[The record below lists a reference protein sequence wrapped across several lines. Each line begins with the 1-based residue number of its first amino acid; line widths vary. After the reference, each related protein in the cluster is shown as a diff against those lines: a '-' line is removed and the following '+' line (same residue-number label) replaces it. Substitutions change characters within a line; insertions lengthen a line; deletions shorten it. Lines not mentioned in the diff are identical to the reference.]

1 MFDHAGL
8 YSYLFA
14 FIAYLVTGIALFSST
29 KIDNSGT
36 PIKVAVI
43 ATCSWAILITASYS
57 SSAIPAQVIQIVEII
72 RNLAWCFFI
81 LKIISPKQSPQQN
94 TLIKKL
100 AYSPLI
106 LATAIAILSSM
117 ILFGNNAT
125 QNTPSDDPASD
136 IPLIAWMLLSIT
148 GLLLIEQVY
157 RNSNKDQRWFLK
169 HLCLG
174 LGSIFAYDFFM
185 YADALLF
192 KHLDNQLWDARGII
206 NGIAAPLIMTSLIRN
221 PSWILN
227 IQVSRKVVFHTA
239 TLTGAGIYLV
249 LMSGAGY
256 FIRYYG
262 GTWGSILQITFLF
275 GAGLLLFILLFSD
288 KIRSSIR
295 VLLSKH
301 FFSYKY
307 DYREEWQKFT
317 HLLSE
322 YEQNTPERIC
332 AAIGSLVQ
340 SKGGIIWGRDE
351 HLNYQLLTNWEMAPP
366 ELPPSH
372 LKSIGDFFER
382 TEWVI
387 DFDEYRLTPGIYDDL
402 IIPSSLLEIPNAWLM
417 IPLLFNAEVYGFV
430 LVKHSDIQKN
440 INWEDRD
447 LLKIAGKQAA
457 SLLAQYQAS
466 QALIQAQ
473 QFEAFNRLSA
483 YIVHDLKNILAQ
495 QSLIISNAEKHKHKP
510 EFVDDVI
517 LTVRNSV
524 NRMTRLMEQ
533 MRNGMRGT
541 TPVPVDLKLL
551 LKTVCKHYEKH
562 SPAPVYS
569 EPEYQAFVFA
579 DNEQL
584 ANVFGHL
591 IQNAQEATDID
602 GRIDVQLTCSP
613 HEALIEIT
621 DNGKGMDE
629 NFIQHRLFKAFD
641 STKGLTGMGVGAFES
656 REVVRS
662 LGGDIQVKSSPG
674 IGTSFY
680 VTLPL
685 HYAPTTANNIPN
697 EASQSK

>member
-1 MFDHAGL
+1 MLNNVGF

-14 FIAYLVTGIALFSST
+14 FMAYFILGITLLIST
-29 KIDNSGT
+29 KTDKSGT
-36 PIKVAVI
+36 PIKIAILLTTIWATLVTLSYTSLAVPVPAIQTAEILRNVAWCYFLLRTI
-43 ATCSWAILITASYS
+43 SPGRNASRSNTINQLLNSPFILITA
-57 SSAIPAQVIQIVEII
+57 
-72 RNLAWCFFI
+72 
-81 LKIISPKQSPQQN
+81 
-94 TLIKKL
+94 TL
-100 AYSPLI
+100 
-106 LATAIAILSSM
+106 ILSSM
-117 ILFGNNAT
+117 ILLENNSI
-125 QNTPSDDPASD
+125 QNMPSDNTNRD
-136 IPLIAWMLLSIT
+136 ISLIAWILLSIT
-148 GLLLIEQVY
+148 GLLLIEQIY
-157 RNSNKDQRWFLK
+157 RNSNKDQHWFLK

-221 PSWILN
+221 PSWSLN
-227 IQVSRKVVFHTA
+227 IQISRKVVFHTA

-262 GTWGSILQITFLF
+262 GTWGSVLQITFLF

-288 KIRSSIR
+288 KIRASLR

-317 HLLSE
+317 LLLSE
-322 YEQNTPERIC
+322 YEHDTPERIC

-366 ELPPSH
+366 ELPPTH
-372 LKSIGDFFER
+372 LKSISDFFER

-402 IIPSSLLEIPNAWLM
+402 IIPPYLLEIPNAWLM
-417 IPLLFNAEVYGFV
+417 VPLLFNAEAYGFV

-495 QSLIISNAEKHKHKP
+495 QSLIVSNAEKHKHKP

-541 TPVPVDLKLL
+541 TPMPVDLKLL
-551 LKTVCKHYEKH
+551 LRTIAKRYEKH
-562 SPAPVYS
+562 LPVPLYI
-569 EPEYQAFVFA
+569 EPEIQAVVFA

-602 GRIDVQLTCSP
+602 GRIDVQLTCSS

-621 DNGKGMDE
+621 DSGCGMDE
-629 NFIQHRLFKAFD
+629 NFIQHRLFKPFD

-662 LGGDIQVKSSPG
+662 LGGDIQVKSSLG
-674 IGTSFY
+674 IGTTFC

-685 HYAPTTANNIPN
+685 HHASTTANNIPN
-697 EASQSK
+697 K

>member
-1 MFDHAGL
+1 MLNNVGF

-14 FIAYLVTGIALFSST
+14 LIAYAILGIALLVST
-29 KIDNSGT
+29 KTNNSGT
-36 PIKVAVI
+36 PVK
-43 ATCSWAILITASYS
+43 TAILITTIWATLATLSYS
-57 SSAIPAQVIQIVEII
+57 TPSIPVQAIKIAEIL
-72 RNLAWCFFI
+72 RNLAWCYFL
-81 LKIISPKQSPQQN
+81 LKIIAPKQQTSQSKTIKLLSSPFV
-94 TLIKKL
+94 LI
-100 AYSPLI
+100 
-106 LATAIAILSSM
+106 IASLLLSSM
-117 ILFGNNAT
+117 ILMTDNSI
-125 QNTPSDDPASD
+125 QNTPLSPPKGDT
-136 IPLIAWMLLSIT
+136 PLIAWMLLSII
-148 GLLLIEQVY
+148 GLLLIEQIY
-157 RNSNKDQRWFLK
+157 RNSNKDQHWFVK

-192 KHLDNQLWDARGII
+192 KQLDSQLWDARGII
-206 NGIAAPLIMTSLIRN
+206 NGIAAPLIMTSLARN
-221 PSWILN
+221 PSWALN
-227 IQVSRKVVFHTA
+227 LQVSRKVIFHTA
-239 TLTGAGIYLV
+239 TLTGAGVYLV
-249 LMSGAGY
+249 LMSIAGY

-262 GTWGSILQITFLF
+262 GTWGSVLQITFLF

-288 KIRSSIR
+288 KIRSSLR

-317 HLLSE
+317 HQLSE
-322 YEQNTPERIC
+322 YEHDTPERIC
-332 AAIGSLVQ
+332 IAICSLVQ
-340 SKGGIIWGRDE
+340 SKGGVIWGRDE
-351 HLNYQLLTNWEMAPP
+351 HNSYQLLTNWEMAPP
-366 ELPPSH
+366 ELPPADLSCI
-372 LKSIGDFFER
+372 SDFFER
-382 TEWVI
+382 TEWVL
-387 DFDEYRLTPGIYDDL
+387 DFDEFRLTPGIYEDL
-402 IIPSSLLEIPNAWLM
+402 VIPSSLLEIPNAWLM

-457 SLLAQYQAS
+457 SLLAQHQAS
-466 QALIQAQ
+466 QALAQAQ

-495 QSLIISNAEKHKHKP
+495 QSLIVSNAEKHKHKP

-541 TPVPVDLKLL
+541 TPMPVDLKLL
-551 LKTVCKHYEKH
+551 LRKITKRYEQH
-562 SPAPVYS
+562 PPAPIFL
-569 EPEYQAFVFA
+569 ETDTQATVFA

-591 IQNAQEATDID
+591 IQNAQEATDIV
-602 GRIDVQLTCSP
+602 GQIDVKLSCTPQ
-613 HEALIEIT
+613 EAVVEIT
-621 DNGKGMDE
+621 DTGCGMDE
-629 NFIQHRLFKAFD
+629 NFIQNRLFKPFD

-662 LGGDIQVKSSPG
+662 LGGDIKVKSTLNL
-674 IGTSFY
+674 GTTFY
-680 VTLPL
+680 ITLPL
-685 HYAPTTANNIPN
+685 HHTPTIENT
-697 EASQSK
+697 SKVK